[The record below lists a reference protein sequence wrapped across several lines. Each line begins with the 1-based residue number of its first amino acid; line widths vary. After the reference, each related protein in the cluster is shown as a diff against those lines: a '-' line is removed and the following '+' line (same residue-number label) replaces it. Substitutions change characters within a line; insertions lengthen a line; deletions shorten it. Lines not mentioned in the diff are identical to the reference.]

1 MASSSLIIRAAILG
15 ILCFVVCTQIT
26 ASSAATT
33 VPRKYTDYIRNR
45 CRVTTYPSLCIKTL
59 TPYASSIKTNPLYLC
74 NVALTI
80 AIQGAKNASTSV
92 KNLVSQKQGIT
103 RSEAAI
109 IKECIGDIKD
119 VIYELKDAMNAM
131 AHLGDPDRD
140 FQWSNAKTRASAAIT
155 DAETC
160 KDGFSERKVNAVVK
174 KKIGAYISALEQ
186 QISNALSLINHLY

>member
-1 MASSSLIIRAAILG
+1 MASSSLIIRTA

-26 ASSAATT
+26 ASSAAT
-33 VPRKYTDYIRNR
+33 VPRKYTDYIITK
-45 CRVTTYPSLCIKTL
+45 CRATTYASLCIKTL
-59 TPYASSIKTNPLYLC
+59 TPYAASIKTNPLYLC
-74 NVALTI
+74 NVALNV
-80 AIQGAKNASTSV
+80 AIQSAKKASASV

-103 RSEAAI
+103 RIEAAI

-160 KDGFSERKVNAVVK
+160 KDGFFERKVNPVVK
-174 KKIGAYISALEQ
+174 KKIGAYISALEK
-186 QISNALSLINHLY
+186 QIGSALSLINHLY

>member
-1 MASSSLIIRAAILG
+1 MASSSLIIRTA

-26 ASSAATT
+26 ASSAAT
-33 VPRKYTDYIRNR
+33 VPRKYTDYIITK
-45 CRVTTYPSLCIKTL
+45 CRATTYASLCIKTL
-59 TPYASSIKTNPLYLC
+59 TPYAASIKTNPLYLC
-74 NVALTI
+74 NVALNV
-80 AIQGAKNASTSV
+80 AIQSAKKASASV

-103 RSEAAI
+103 RTEAAI

-160 KDGFSERKVNAVVK
+160 KDGFFERKVNPVVK
-174 KKIGAYISALEQ
+174 KKIGAYISALEK
-186 QISNALSLINHLY
+186 QIGSALSLINHLY